1 MHTLKHSFEVD
12 DVKRFVLAAVLSI
25 ATVLAACR
33 SSPPTR
39 FFSLTPTDG
48 QKITADGIGAVQV
61 IAVHI
66 SESLDK
72 QEIIRESQTG
82 RVVVSNR
89 NRWTSPLDELLREN
103 LSRDL
108 AQRLPPGTVALPDA
122 PSPAGA
128 RRIVL
133 DVLQF
138 SGDTTGKVVL
148 AGSWSLLPPGSDIP
162 LLTREVHR
170 SETTDPSDYAN
181 QVTAM
186 SRLLGLLAD
195 EIARDYSESGTVPT
209 AMEPSRLRRGS
220 VRTVAQLSD
229 LKPDGLMPTHFRNTR
244 AK

>member
-1 MHTLKHSFEVD
+1 MKP
-12 DVKRFVLAAVLSI
+12 FVLAAALII

-39 FFSLTPTDG
+39 FFALTPTDG
-48 QKITADGIGAVQV
+48 QKITADGAVQV
-61 IAVHI
+61 VAVHI
-66 SESLDK
+66 PESLDK

-82 RVVVSNR
+82 RVVGSNR
-89 NRWTSPLDELLREN
+89 NRWTAPLDELLREV

-108 AQRLPPGTVALPDA
+108 ARRLQPGTVVLPDA
-122 PSPAGA
+122 PSPVGT

-133 DVLQF
+133 DVLKF
-138 SGDTTGKVVL
+138 SGDTTGRVIL
-148 AGSWSLLPPGSDIP
+148 AGGWSLLPPGSDIP
-162 LLTREVHR
+162 LLTREVHL
-170 SETTDPSDYAN
+170 SETTDPRDYAN

-195 EIARDYSESGTVPT
+195 EIARDYSRSGTVPT

-220 VRTVAQLSD
+220 VGTVAQLSD

-244 AK
+244 AKWLGF